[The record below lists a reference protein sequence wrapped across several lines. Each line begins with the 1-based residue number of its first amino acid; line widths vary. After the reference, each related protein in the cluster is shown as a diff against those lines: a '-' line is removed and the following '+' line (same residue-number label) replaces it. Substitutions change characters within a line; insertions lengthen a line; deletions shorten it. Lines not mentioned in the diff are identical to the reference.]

1 MKMITARLTT
11 EELDRFLSIAAF
23 VDRIS
28 PGVKKPVCT
37 TNFQM
42 LDIAPD
48 KNTYKD
54 SVASL
59 ARPKIVP
66 TSKQLSIYEFVLLLL
81 IDVKEDQ
88 RELMYLRH
96 FPYRSFRQLK
106 RFYIGDS
113 HEKIRYQYHRAL
125 VDACV
130 QANKNLAK
138 YL

>member
-1 MKMITARLTT
+1 MITARLTT

-37 TNFQM
+37 TNLQM
-42 LDIAPD
+42 LDLSPD

-130 QANKNLAK
+130 QANKNLTK

>member
-1 MKMITARLTT
+1 MITARLTT

-42 LDIAPD
+42 LDVAPD

-54 SVASL
+54 SVAST
-59 ARPKIVP
+59 ARLKIVP

-130 QANKNLAK
+130 QANKNLTK

>member
-1 MKMITARLTT
+1 MLTVRLTT

-28 PGVKKPVCT
+28 PGVKKPVCN

-42 LDIAPD
+42 LDVAPD

-54 SVASL
+54 SVASF

-130 QANKNLAK
+130 QANKNLTK

>member
-1 MKMITARLTT
+1 MITARLTT
-11 EELDRFLSIAAF
+11 DELDRFLSIAAF

-28 PGVKKPVCT
+28 PSVKKPVCT

-42 LDIAPD
+42 LDVAPD

>member
-1 MKMITARLTT
+1 MITARLTT

-28 PGVKKPVCT
+28 PSVKKPVCT

-42 LDIAPD
+42 LDVAPD

-81 IDVKEDQ
+81 IDVKKDQ

>member
-1 MKMITARLTT
+1 MITARLTT
-11 EELDRFLSIAAF
+11 DELDRFLSIAAF

-42 LDIAPD
+42 IDVAPD

-54 SVASL
+54 SVTSL

-81 IDVKEDQ
+81 IDVKKDQ

>member
-1 MKMITARLTT
+1 MITARLTT

-28 PGVKKPVCT
+28 PGVKKPICT

-42 LDIAPD
+42 LDVAPD
-48 KNTYKD
+48 KNSYKD

-59 ARPKIVP
+59 AKPKIVP

>member
-1 MKMITARLTT
+1 MITARLTT
-11 EELDRFLSIAAF
+11 DELDRFLSIAAF

-42 LDIAPD
+42 LDVAPD

-54 SVASL
+54 SATSTAKL
-59 ARPKIVP
+59 KIVP

-81 IDVKEDQ
+81 IDIKKDQ

-130 QANKNLAK
+130 QANKNLTK

>member
-1 MKMITARLTT
+1 MITARLTT

-28 PGVKKPVCT
+28 PGIKKPVCT

-42 LDIAPD
+42 LDVAPD

-81 IDVKEDQ
+81 IDVKKDQ

>member
-1 MKMITARLTT
+1 MITARLTT

-28 PGVKKPVCT
+28 PSVKKPVCT

-42 LDIAPD
+42 LDVAPD

-59 ARPKIVP
+59 ARPKIIP

>member
-1 MKMITARLTT
+1 MITARLTT

-42 LDIAPD
+42 LDVAPD

-54 SVASL
+54 SVASF

-96 FPYRSFRQLK
+96 FPYRSFRQHK

-130 QANKNLAK
+130 QANKNLTK

>member
-1 MKMITARLTT
+1 MITVRLTT

-42 LDIAPD
+42 LDVAPD

-54 SVASL
+54 SVASF

-130 QANKNLAK
+130 QANKNLTK

>member
-1 MKMITARLTT
+1 MITARLTT
-11 EELDRFLSIAAF
+11 DELDRFLSIAAF

-28 PGVKKPVCT
+28 PGIKKPVCT

-42 LDIAPD
+42 LDVAPD

-54 SVASL
+54 SVTSI
-59 ARPKIVP
+59 ARLKIVP

>member
-1 MKMITARLTT
+1 MITARLTT

-28 PGVKKPVCT
+28 PGIKKPVCT

-42 LDIAPD
+42 LDVAPD

-59 ARPKIVP
+59 AKPKIVP

>member
-1 MKMITARLTT
+1 MITVRLTT

-42 LDIAPD
+42 LDVAPD

-54 SVASL
+54 SVASF

-88 RELMYLRH
+88 RELMYFRH

-130 QANKNLAK
+130 QANKNLTK

>member
-1 MKMITARLTT
+1 MITARLTT
-11 EELDRFLSIAAF
+11 DELDRFLSIAAF

-42 LDIAPD
+42 LDVAPD

-54 SVASL
+54 SVAST
-59 ARPKIVP
+59 ARLKIVP

-81 IDVKEDQ
+81 IDIKKDQ

-130 QANKNLAK
+130 QANKNLTK

>member
-1 MKMITARLTT
+1 MITVRLTT

>member
-1 MKMITARLTT
+1 MITARLTT

-28 PGVKKPVCT
+28 PGVKKPICT

-42 LDIAPD
+42 LDVAPD

-59 ARPKIVP
+59 ARPKIIP

>member
-1 MKMITARLTT
+1 MITARLTT
-11 EELDRFLSIAAF
+11 DELDRFLSIAAF

-42 LDIAPD
+42 LDVAPD

-54 SVASL
+54 SVTSL
-59 ARPKIVP
+59 ARLKIVP

-81 IDVKEDQ
+81 IDVKKDQ

>member
-1 MKMITARLTT
+1 MITARLTT
-11 EELDRFLSIAAF
+11 DELDRFLSIAAF

-28 PGVKKPVCT
+28 PGVKKPLCT

-42 LDIAPD
+42 LDVAPD

-54 SVASL
+54 SATST
-59 ARPKIVP
+59 ARLKIVP

-81 IDVKEDQ
+81 IDIKKDQ

-130 QANKNLAK
+130 QANKNLTK

>member
-1 MKMITARLTT
+1 MITARLTT

-42 LDIAPD
+42 LDVAPD
-48 KNTYKD
+48 KNSYKD

>member
-1 MKMITARLTT
+1 MITARLTT
-11 EELDRFLSIAAF
+11 DELDRFLSIAAF

-42 LDIAPD
+42 LDVAPD

-54 SVASL
+54 SATST
-59 ARPKIVP
+59 ARLKIVP

-81 IDVKEDQ
+81 IDIKKDH

>member
-1 MKMITARLTT
+1 MITARLTT

-42 LDIAPD
+42 LDVAPD
-48 KNTYKD
+48 KNSYKD
-54 SVASL
+54 SVVSL

>member
-1 MKMITARLTT
+1 MITARLTT

-28 PGVKKPVCT
+28 PSVKKPVCT

-42 LDIAPD
+42 LDVAPD

-130 QANKNLAK
+130 QANKNLTK

>member
-1 MKMITARLTT
+1 MITARLTT

-42 LDIAPD
+42 LDVAPD

-54 SVASL
+54 SVASF

-130 QANKNLAK
+130 QANKNLTK

>member
-1 MKMITARLTT
+1 MITARLTT

-28 PGVKKPVCT
+28 PGVKKPICT

-42 LDIAPD
+42 LDVAPD

>member
-1 MKMITARLTT
+1 MITARLTT
-11 EELDRFLSIAAF
+11 DELDRFLSIAAF

-42 LDIAPD
+42 LDVAPD

-54 SVASL
+54 SATST
-59 ARPKIVP
+59 ARLKIVP

-81 IDVKEDQ
+81 IDIKKDQ

-130 QANKNLAK
+130 QANKNLTK

>member
-1 MKMITARLTT
+1 MITARLTT
-11 EELDRFLSIAAF
+11 DELDRFLSIAAF

-59 ARPKIVP
+59 ARPKIIP

>member
-1 MKMITARLTT
+1 MITARLTT

-28 PGVKKPVCT
+28 PGIKKPVCT

-42 LDIAPD
+42 LDVAPD

-54 SVASL
+54 SVAIA

>member
-1 MKMITARLTT
+1 MITARLTT

-42 LDIAPD
+42 LDVAPD

-54 SVASL
+54 SVTSL

>member
-1 MKMITARLTT
+1 MITARLTT
-11 EELDRFLSIAAF
+11 DELDRFLSIAAF

-42 LDIAPD
+42 LDVAPD
-48 KNTYKD
+48 KNSYKD

>member
-1 MKMITARLTT
+1 MITARLTT
-11 EELDRFLSIAAF
+11 DELDRFLSIAAF

-28 PGVKKPVCT
+28 PGIKKPVCT

-42 LDIAPD
+42 LDVAPD

-54 SVASL
+54 SVTSL

-81 IDVKEDQ
+81 IDVKKDQ